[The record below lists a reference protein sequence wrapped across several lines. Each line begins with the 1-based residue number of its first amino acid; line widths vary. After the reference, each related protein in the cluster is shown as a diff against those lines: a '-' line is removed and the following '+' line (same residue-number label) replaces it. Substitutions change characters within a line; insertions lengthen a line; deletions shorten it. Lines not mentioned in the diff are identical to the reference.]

1 MYTLEDTLIKF
12 KLKSDGEFVWVMIN
26 LSFFYNFPEWYRA
39 GRRTMKQ
46 ERQDSKLA
54 NGHSPNP
61 NNHEDKH
68 CSNVKNVN
76 VKELKKKSLAL
87 RCQSW
92 TSNHNSLQTAS
103 KQPPNSKSS
112 VILSEVFHV
121 LLEQQKT
128 TETEVAK

>member
-1 MYTLEDTLIKF
+1 
-12 KLKSDGEFVWVMIN
+12 
-26 LSFFYNFPEWYRA
+26 
-39 GRRTMKQ
+39 MKQ

-103 KQPPNSKSS
+103 KQ
-112 VILSEVFHV
+112 
-121 LLEQQKT
+121 QK
-128 TETEVAK
+128 

>member
-1 MYTLEDTLIKF
+1 
-12 KLKSDGEFVWVMIN
+12 
-26 LSFFYNFPEWYRA
+26 
-39 GRRTMKQ
+39 MKQ